1 MLNFLIKHFIPDCQN
16 TSDLKVRS
24 DYGMLGGVLGIICN
38 LFLFVVKAVT
48 GAAIGSIAV
57 LSDGFNNLSDMGAS
71 FVSVIGARIGGKS
84 ADIEHPYGHGRA
96 EYISA
101 LIISFLIMF
110 FGLELLK
117 SSVLKFFDKSAV
129 NLTKVS
135 ACMLVLSVGIK
146 LWMWS
151 YNKKLA
157 AAIDSDILSAAAK
170 DSLNDVVSSLAVIF
184 SAVVSQFT
192 DFNIDAVAGVCVSVM
207 IVITGF
213 NIAKERINQLLG
225 TGPSQEDAEKI
236 EDILT
241 ENPAI
246 LGMHG
251 LMIHDYGPGRKVASV
266 HAEVKNDLSVCDI
279 HYIIDGMEHK
289 ILEETGVD
297 IVIHMDPVAC
307 VLPKIKL
314 DSYKDTLKDNKDD

>member
-1 MLNFLIKHFIPDCQN
+1 MINFLIKHFIPDCQN

-24 DYGMLGGVLGIICN
+24 DYGVLGGMLGIICN

-84 ADIEHPYGHGRA
+84 ADSEHPYGHGRA

-117 SSVLKFFDKSAV
+117 SSVLKFFDKTAV
-129 NLTKVS
+129 SLTAASV
-135 ACMLVLSVGIK
+135 CLLVLSVGVK
-146 LWMWS
+146 LWMRS

-157 AAIDSDILSAAAK
+157 EIIDSDILSAAAK
-170 DSLNDVVSSLAVIF
+170 DSLNDVFSSLAVIF
-184 SAVVSQFT
+184 SAVVSHFT
-192 DFNIDAVAGVCVSVM
+192 DLNIDAAAGVCVSVM
-207 IVITGF
+207 IVISGF

-225 TGPSQEDAEKI
+225 TAPSGEITEKI
-236 EDILT
+236 EDIIT
-241 ENPAI
+241 SNPAI
-246 LGMHG
+246 LGMHD
-251 LMIHDYGPGRKVASV
+251 LMVHDYGPGRKVGSV

-279 HYIIDGMEHK
+279 HYIIDGIEHK
-289 ILEETGVD
+289 ILDETGVD

-307 VLPKIKL
+307 VLPKIKS
-314 DSYKDTLKDNKDD
+314 DCSKEN